1 MGLAIAG
8 GLSQMASYFV
18 YGFAQNAAQ
27 VFIAP
32 AISIGETI
40 PVTVLRGETSRL
52 LGPDQQGPLFAALGV
67 VESIGFTLGSPVF
80 LPMYKSTQDFIT
92 GTGTAFLLAVA
103 ILLILII
110 NLVYYQVTWLR
121 QEKELQYDVV
131 GVQEKDESQTSH

>member
-8 GLSQMASYFV
+8 VLSQMASYFV

-92 GTGTAFLLAVA
+92 GTVDRFSFSSSYTADPNHQPSVLSSDVA
-103 ILLILII
+103 STRKGAS
-110 NLVYYQVTWLR
+110 V
-121 QEKELQYDVV
+121 
-131 GVQEKDESQTSH
+131 